1 MKLKKNILLFF
12 TLSLIISS
20 CNNKTVIE
28 NELDSLGVKTEN
40 YNEIDTTFYENKK
53 IKSLRFYK
61 AKKEYINVNFYKS
74 GKRKS
79 IGNVKDNQCHNEYID
94 WYENGKK
101 KWIRNYNLGNQIG
114 KNTSYFENGNLKQ
127 VYNNDTKEST
137 DYWGNGKVK
146 FKFIEKVSQSYHYY
160 NGNFFEKYTNKLKDE
175 YDVEYFNENG
185 EIVFSGLYKSN
196 ILYKDNIKYN
206 GKIICYFNN
215 GKISLSQNVVNGI
228 PNGKFFSSYGNGN
241 LKYESEVKNGKEIY
255 YKAFYENGKT
265 HFIRDGIKNTFTE
278 WNENGKLIK

>member
-1 MKLKKNILLFF
+1 LKKYLFLFF
-12 TLSLIISS
+12 TLSLISS
-20 CNNKTVIE
+20 CKNKTVIE

-61 AKKEYINVNFYKS
+61 AKDEYVDINFYDS

-94 WYENGKK
+94 WYENGKQ

-114 KNTSYFENGNLKQ
+114 KNKSYFENGNLKQ
-127 VYNNDTKEST
+127 EYDNDTKEST
-137 DYWGNGKVK
+137 DYWENGKAK

-160 NGNFFEKYTNKLKDE
+160 NGNFFEKYHNKQKDE

-185 EIVFSGLYKSN
+185 KVAFSGLYKKN
-196 ILYKDNIKYN
+196 ILYKDNGKYN

-241 LKYESEVKNGKEIY
+241 LKYESEVKKGKEIY
-255 YKAFYENGKT
+255 YKSFYENGKT

-278 WNENGKLIK
+278 WDENGKLIK